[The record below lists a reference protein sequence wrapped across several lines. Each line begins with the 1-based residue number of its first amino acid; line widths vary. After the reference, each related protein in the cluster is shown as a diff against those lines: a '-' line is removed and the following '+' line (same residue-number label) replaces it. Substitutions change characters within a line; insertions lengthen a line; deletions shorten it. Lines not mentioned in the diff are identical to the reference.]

1 MLISKKIPIPY
12 IFNKIK
18 FDVAYVLAIG
28 LLVNYFT
35 AKFPSFIPSLPFGIP
50 AFIGVS
56 ISIILSFKLNQS
68 YDRWWEARKIWGSI
82 INESRNFVLQLQS
95 YVTKDKYAA
104 VKEIAYRHIAWCYVL
119 GQTLRELNPTENI
132 ENLISYEDLTHLEN
146 QTHKP
151 LALMQLNIFS
161 ITQLKAE
168 NAIEITG
175 QVQLDRTMVNL
186 SNAMGMAESIKNT
199 IFPITY
205 RLFLHFFIYIF
216 VVTFSIALQNIE
228 SYFEIPLLLTISS
241 VFFLLEKSSTHL
253 QDPFINRPTDT
264 AMTAIA
270 QTIEMNIKQLIGE
283 QEVINSSQPETYYIL

>member
-1 MLISKKIPIPY
+1 MIVSKKIPIPY

-28 LLVNYFT
+28 LLVNYLT
-35 AKFPSFIPSLPFGIP
+35 NEFPKTIPALPIVIP
-50 AFIGVS
+50 AFIGVA
-56 ISIILSFKLNQS
+56 ISVILSFKLNQS
-68 YDRWWEARKIWGSI
+68 YDRWWEARKIWGTI
-82 INESRNFVLQLQS
+82 VNESRNFVLQLQA
-95 YVTKDKYAA
+95 YVAKEKYVD
-104 VKEIAYRHIAWCYVL
+104 VKEIAYRHIAWCYAL

-132 ENLISYEDLTHLEN
+132 KNLISYEDLAHIEDQL
-146 QTHKP
+146 HKP
-151 LALMQLNIFS
+151 LALMQLNTLT
-161 ITQLKAE
+161 ITQLRHE
-168 NAIEITG
+168 NAIELSG
-175 QVQLDRTMVNL
+175 QIQLDNTILNL

-216 VVTFSIALQNIE
+216 VITFSIALQDIK
-228 SYFEIPLLLTISS
+228 SYFEIPLLITISS

-270 QTIEMNIKQLIGE
+270 QTIETNIKQLIGE
-283 QEVINSSQPETYYIL
+283 KEEVSTTQPETYYIL